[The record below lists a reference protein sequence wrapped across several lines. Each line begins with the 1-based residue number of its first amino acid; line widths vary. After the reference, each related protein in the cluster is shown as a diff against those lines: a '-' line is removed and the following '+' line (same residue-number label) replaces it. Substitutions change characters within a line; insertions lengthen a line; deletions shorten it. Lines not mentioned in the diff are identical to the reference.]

1 MESQKK
7 RQGKNLKSL
16 LNDLYYSIESP
27 VSFSGLEK
35 LYNEAKQH
43 DENVKRKDVKDW
55 LSTQLTYT
63 LHRPVKL
70 NFKTRPVIVHDI
82 DEQWQMDLVDLSNL
96 SKYNSGFKYLLVTID
111 VLSKYA
117 WIEPL
122 KTKTAKELKEAIEK
136 IFSSDGRQPSMIQ
149 TDKGTEFL
157 NFQVKNLLKER
168 KIKLFTTNSE
178 RKASVVERL
187 NRTMKSIM
195 FKYFTKHNT
204 RKYIDILPDL
214 VQRYN
219 NSYHRSIKMRPVN
232 VNKRNVPIVWINLYD
247 RRLSKNVKNNDKLNV
262 GDYVRISIEKQPFQK
277 RYQEVWTEELFIV
290 THCIIVKNFT
300 IYKLKD
306 QAGEAIKGSFYF
318 EELQKVTEPDT
329 YRIERVIRKKR
340 DVDGK
345 LIYYVK
351 WKGYSDKFNSY
362 VHAQDLQS

>member
-1 MESQKK
+1 M
-7 RQGKNLKSL
+7 KSL

-27 VSFSGLEK
+27 VSFSSPEK
-35 LYNEAKQH
+35 LYNEAKKH
-43 DENVKRKDVKDW
+43 DENVNKKDVTDW
-55 LSTQLTYT
+55 LRTQLTYT
-63 LHRPVKL
+63 LHKPVKL

-82 DEQWQMDLVDLSNL
+82 DEQWQMDLVDLSKL

-136 IFSSDGRQPSMIQ
+136 IFSRDGRQPSMIQ

-157 NFQVKNLLKER
+157 NSLVKNMLRMR

-214 VQRYN
+214 VRRYN
-219 NSYHRSIKMRPVN
+219 NSFHRSIKMRPVN

-247 RRLSKNVKNNDKLNV
+247 EVLSVKSKKKKKKDKLNV
-262 GDYVRISIEKQPFQK
+262 GDHVRISIEKQPFQK

-300 IYKLKD
+300 VYKLKD
-306 QAGEAIKGSFYF
+306 QNGEPIKGTFYF
-318 EELQKVTEPDT
+318 EELQKVIEPDT
-329 YRIERVIRKKR
+329 YRIERIIRKKR
-340 DVDGK
+340 AADGK
-345 LIYYVK
+345 LLYYVK

-362 VHAQDLQS
+362 VHAQDLQ